1 MPSQPPVR
9 RRGPP
14 SSGAG
19 PRRFVIEPVEPRL
32 LYSADFAAAFS
43 GGAAGVGGLFDER
56 RLEAPALQAL
66 PLQAA
71 PRAEIALVDGRLPAA
86 DGRRA
91 ELQARRQ
98 AGQPL
103 EVVTLQ
109 PGDDGIARATELLR
123 GRAAVGALHLVGH
136 SADGALQLGR
146 ATLDAPTLL
155 ARAGELAAWGQAL
168 APGAQL
174 LLPSSDGPA

>member
-66 PLQAA
+66 PL
-71 PRAEIALVDGRLPAA
+71 
-86 DGRRA
+86 
-91 ELQARRQ
+91 
-98 AGQPL
+98 
-103 EVVTLQ
+103 
-109 PGDDGIARATELLR
+109 
-123 GRAAVGALHLVGH
+123 
-136 SADGALQLGR
+136 
-146 ATLDAPTLL
+146 
-155 ARAGELAAWGQAL
+155 
-168 APGAQL
+168 
-174 LLPSSDGPA
+174 